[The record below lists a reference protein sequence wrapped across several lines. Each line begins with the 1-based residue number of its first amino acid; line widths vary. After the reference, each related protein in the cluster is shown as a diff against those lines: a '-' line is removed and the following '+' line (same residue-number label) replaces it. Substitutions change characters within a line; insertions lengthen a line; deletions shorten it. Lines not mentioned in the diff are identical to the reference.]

1 MIRLFTALCKS
12 VLEKSSDNAIF
23 QEATDGFSYHD
34 IQCPSPNCGAKGKLS
49 PHGKYYRY
57 LISPDGEF
65 KPDMQT
71 TGKVIESRISPIRFK
86 CMSCGAT
93 HALLP
98 DILIPYSPYSLRFM
112 LTVLVA
118 YFERSKT
125 VTVAAVCAY
134 YGIAVSTLYAWKYR
148 LLEHKDLLLGMLAS
162 LKEPAHTFI
171 RSLFASMQLSDQLS
185 DFFHRYSFSFLQN
198 RTEGF
203 TLAGTGPRAG
213 AGTLAACPRKGGT
226 DAKLSTAAT
235 RCQPP

>member
-1 MIRLFTALCKS
+1 MIRLFTTLCKS
-12 VLEKSSDNAIF
+12 VLEKLSDNDIF

-34 IQCPSPNCGAKGKLS
+34 KQCPGCGATGKLS
-49 PHGKYYRY
+49 PHGCYYRN
-57 LISPDGEF
+57 LISPDGDF
-65 KPDMQT
+65 KPDKQAT
-71 TGKVIESRISPIRFK
+71 AKVIEYSICPLRFK
-86 CMSCGAT
+86 CESCGAT

-98 DILIPYSPYSLRFM
+98 DILIPYSAYSLRFM

-125 VTVAAVCAY
+125 VTVTAVCTH
-134 YGIAVSTLYAWKYR
+134 YGIAISTLYAWKHR

-171 RSLFASMQLSDQLS
+171 RGLFTSLRISEQLN

-203 TLAGTGPRAG
+203 PLTGTGTRAGTGPRA
-213 AGTLAACPRKGGT
+213 ACTRKGGT
-226 DAKLSTAAT
+226 GPKLSTAAT